1 MGNSHL
7 SRFALRR
14 RLIAGV
20 IGRLALG
27 VLAAGSGG
35 ISHLSARP
43 LDAVMQAGVLRVA
56 IYRDY
61 KPYSWVENGKI
72 TGIDADIAVA
82 LANNLGLKADLFDLR
97 ADDNLD
103 DDLRNGV
110 WKGTI
115 FGAAP
120 GDVMM
125 HVPYDKRIEEKN
137 DRVVVLSPYHTDGLA
152 LAVDPDKAGEAIDFS
167 VFLKEKVA
175 VDVGTLSDL
184 VLISAFDQKL
194 VPNIVHF
201 HGTERA
207 AGAYERGEVAGFYG
221 EASTV
226 ESLAKKSTRP
236 VAIVYPKTRLKQD
249 WQIGMAVRSDS
260 KDLGAKLS
268 EQIARLEDS
277 GEMERIFARY
287 GVSWKKPA
295 SAQ

>member
-1 MGNSHL
+1 VGNSHI

-14 RLIAGV
+14 RLIVVALCRLTLGMAVAGF
-20 IGRLALG
+20 GANTPLK
-27 VLAAGSGG
+27 
-35 ISHLSARP
+35 ARP
-43 LDAVMQAGVLRVA
+43 LASVLQAGVLRVA

-82 LANNLGLKADLFDLR
+82 LANNLGVKADLFDLR

-110 WKGTI
+110 WKGSI

-137 DRVVVLSPYHTDGLA
+137 DRVAVLSPYHTDGLA
-152 LAVDPDKAGEAIDFS
+152 LAVDPAKASQASDFS

-175 VDVGTLSDL
+175 VDVGTLSDI

-201 HGTERA
+201 RGTERA
-207 AGAYERGEVAGFYG
+207 ADAFERREVSGFYG

-226 ESLAKKSTRP
+226 ESLSKKGQRP
-236 VAIVYPKTRLKQD
+236 VAIVYPKTHLKQD
-249 WQIGMAVRSDS
+249 WEIGMAVRSDS

-268 EQIARLEDS
+268 EQITKLEDS

-287 GVSWKKPA
+287 GVNWKKPTA
-295 SAQ
+295 AQ